1 MNEKRSFRDLRRHPL
16 AASVVIVTALLLS
29 VLLFPRGMPFG
40 LYLTGTIYGATL
52 ALAVVGVLLVYR
64 SNRIINF
71 AHVQMGAA
79 GAVLFYEL
87 VAHRSLIRGAAAFC
101 TGCLPKDPRLAPA
114 WLQWTNFLLALAAGL
129 LVSLILGLAL
139 YLLVIRRF
147 RNSPPLVPTVA
158 TLGVAAVLSYGT
170 GQLPRIFG
178 DKEGISGIAR
188 PPLDIALRLF
198 SRREFVLH
206 IGELLALAVIPLVL
220 IGLALFLRKSKAGVA
235 VRATAENADRAATLG
250 MNATVTGAIVWTI
263 SGGIAGIGGILAVMT
278 TGVTGVGGGSPQL
291 LLRILS
297 AAVLAGMTSFPMAVF
312 SGVGIAVFDQGFL
325 WSFGNGILVDAVL
338 LIAIVTALLIRRTG
352 TSARIDPE
360 ATSWRAAQEVRPIP
374 KELRGLPVVARW
386 IRAGSAIVSLALLAF
401 PWVMSPSDTSVGS
414 VMLIFGI
421 VGLSLLILTGW
432 AGQISLGQ
440 FAFAA
445 VGGFVVAVLAGRFG
459 WPILVSVPIAAVAG
473 GLVAVLIGLPAL
485 RIRGL
490 YLAVTT
496 LGFAVVVTNVLLSE
510 RYGGALLPS
519 VLDRPVL
526 LGLDTNDERV
536 FYYLTLLILAGC
548 VVAVVGMRRSRTGR
562 ALIACRDNDR
572 AAQSFGVGI
581 VRARLEAFAVSG
593 FLASLAG
600 ALYAYHQQGVH
611 VGNYSPNASLTMFL
625 MVVIGGLGSVAG
637 PLLGALFVGGLT
649 IFLGEGVNVAT
660 AAVALLLLMFVPGG
674 VSNVIYSARDG
685 ILRRVADR
693 YRISVPSLAGARR
706 SGDDDAHRI
715 SIAPKLLPT
724 GATAFVP
731 TRYRLGLH
739 RPRVEISPAR
749 QDR

>member
-1 MNEKRSFRDLRRHPL
+1 MKEKMTLLDLRRHPL
-16 AASVVIVTALLLS
+16 AASVVIVATLFAS
-29 VLLFPRGMPFG
+29 VLLFPRGMPLG
-40 LYLTGTIYGATL
+40 LYMTGTIYGATT

-87 VAHRSLIRGAAAFC
+87 VAHRSLIRGAAAVC
-101 TGCLPKDPRLAPA
+101 LGCLPKNPLLAPA
-114 WLQWTNFLLALAAGL
+114 WLQWTNFILALAAGL

-158 TLGVAAVLSYGT
+158 TLGVAAVLGYGT

-188 PPLDIALRLF
+188 PPIDVTLRPF
-198 SRREFVLH
+198 SGPFVLH
-206 IGELLALAVIPLVL
+206 IGEVLALVVVPLVL

-250 MNATVTGAIVWTI
+250 MNATVTGAIVWMI

-278 TGVTGVGGGSPQL
+278 TGVTGVGAGSPQL

-297 AAVLAGMTSFPMAVF
+297 GAVLAGMTSFPMAVF
-312 SGVGIAVFDQGFL
+312 SAIGIAVFDQGFL

-338 LIAIVTALLIRRTG
+338 LIAIVIALLIRRARASG
-352 TSARIDPE
+352 RIDPE

-374 KELRGLPVVARW
+374 KELRALPVVHRW
-386 IRAGSAIVSLALLAF
+386 IRVGSAIVGLALLAF

-421 VGLSLLILTGW
+421 VGLSLLLLTGW

-459 WPILVSVPIAAVAG
+459 WPILVSVPIAAIAG

-510 RYGGALLPS
+510 RFGGALLPS
-519 VLDRPVL
+519 TLDRPVL

-548 VVAVVGMRRSRTGR
+548 VTAVVGMRRSRTGR
-562 ALIACRDNDR
+562 ALIASRDNDR
-572 AAQSFGVGI
+572 AAQAFGIGI

-593 FLASLAG
+593 LLASLAG

-649 IFLGEGVNVAT
+649 IFLGEGVTVAT
-660 AAVALLLLMFVPGG
+660 ASLALLLLIFVPGG
-674 VSNVIYSARDG
+674 VSSVIYGARDG

-706 SGDDDAHRI
+706 AGDEDGHRI

-739 RPRVEISPAR
+739 RPKVEISPAR
-749 QDR
+749 QDQ

>member
-1 MNEKRSFRDLRRHPL
+1 MKEKKTFRNLRRHPL
-16 AASVVIVTALLLS
+16 AASVVIVATLFGS

-40 LYLTGTIYGATL
+40 LYLTGTIYGATT

-71 AHVQMGAA
+71 AHIQMGAA

-87 VAHRSLIRGAAAFC
+87 VAHRSLIRGAAAVC
-101 TGCLPKDPRLAPA
+101 TGCLPEDPLLAPA

-158 TLGVAAVLSYGT
+158 TLGVAAVLGYGT

-188 PPLDIALRLF
+188 PPIDITLRAF
-198 SRREFVLH
+198 SGPFVLH
-206 IGELLALAVIPLVL
+206 IGEVLALAVIPLVL

-338 LIAIVTALLIRRTG
+338 LIAIVIALLIRRTA

-386 IRAGSAIVSLALLAF
+386 IRGGSAVVGLGLLAF
-401 PWVMSPSDTSVGS
+401 PWVMSPTDTSVGS

-421 VGLSLLILTGW
+421 VGLSLLLLTGW

-445 VGGFVVAVLAGRFG
+445 VGGFAVAVLAGRFG

-519 VLDRPVL
+519 TLDRPVL

-562 ALIACRDNDR
+562 ALIASRDNDR
-572 AAQSFGVGI
+572 AAQSFGIGI

-593 FLASLAG
+593 LLASLAG

-625 MVVIGGLGSVAG
+625 MVVIGGLGSAAG

-660 AAVALLLLMFVPGG
+660 ASVALLLLMFVPGG
-674 VSNVIYSARDG
+674 VSSVVYSARDG

-706 SGDDDAHRI
+706 SGDDDGHRI

-739 RPRVEISPAR
+739 RPRVESSAAR